1 MPISRRHFRKKKSWR
16 VIDLFVSASYLH
28 FHIEID
34 NKGQFKM
41 KLFYK
46 WDPSYYVLC
55 INIPAVPVYLSISVD
70 KIYQSLWFL
79 LWFPWRGLLF
89 RGGSK
94 GGGGCTRRA
103 SPLKLENIWFFGVE
117 SWFFTRNTSNVF
129 APPSARRIFF
139 KCAPPLTWNPG
150 SAPATNKETT
160 ELKVLRGSVEVIVSQ
175 SLRSPSWLG

>member
-16 VIDLFVSASYLH
+16 VIVLFVSASYLH

-89 RGGSK
+89 RGGSR
-94 GGGGCTRRA
+94 GGGGVHPAR
-103 SPLKLENIWFFGVE
+103 V
-117 SWFFTRNTSNVF
+117 
-129 APPSARRIFF
+129 PPKIGKHMIFWRRI
-139 KCAPPLTWNPG
+139 
-150 SAPATNKETT
+150 
-160 ELKVLRGSVEVIVSQ
+160 VIFHTKYPKRFRA
-175 SLRSPSWLG
+175 SLRSAHFF